1 MRRYL
6 FLIALLSAFMVA
18 CSRSSEIDLSKDWEV
33 YHVDISGM
41 DITNSGIECQVNQD
55 ACTPP
60 GIEDDGWQAV
70 SSLPAAL
77 TMERKK
83 QLCWLRKEV
92 AIPELYRGQRL
103 SLYLGKLWDTETT
116 YLNGVPIGVSGREYP
131 DFHSD
136 WNHPA
141 YHYLPGELI
150 NYGDTNV
157 ILVRQFSDQ
166 QLNFNGDPYIGETFS
181 VRNHAFWV
189 MFMSEYLVMAL
200 GIMTLL
206 VGLSMLISYMLTGT
220 KDRVNL
226 HFGGISVLWF
236 ILTMHFWLPSY
247 GDISW
252 RIQDNLFYVLVG
264 SLVVWIYFSLEAML
278 RYRIRWARITVVVL
292 FIIQAMIA
300 ITATNTNPIT
310 GWRFD
315 LMGPIG
321 LMVQVLWGYVIIKG
335 IRDRN
340 PEARILLIGYII
352 FVATLFHDALMM
364 NRVIMSYAFMSNIA
378 YPGFIL
384 SFAIIIF
391 RRVAIMNR
399 QLHESSDEINQKNER
414 LQQLMLSVVESVDE
428 LIAISITVKDSSGV
442 LNSQMENQAASLEET
457 SATLEEVSSSITS
470 IADHAQQ
477 QDGMVKGSESD
488 MKEYLESLER
498 ITEAAQYASWLGG
511 RSQQET
517 SSVSERL
524 QRVANG
530 MLKMKELSESITG
543 IADMINEIAEKT
555 NLLSLNAAIEAAR
568 AGEHGRGFA
577 VVAEEIGKLADSSV
591 SQAKTIQNIV
601 QEVLTDIEEET
612 AIIVESSDSIKEVNR
627 VTENVSVSIDAILKL
642 CEAQEKLTD
651 NVNNR
656 FNGIS
661 QGSSEISTATREQ
674 MLAMNEVMQSI
685 VSLNDVVEKVNESTG
700 KMVEISDKLAHRIA
714 LLNKIVMDQ

>member
-1 MRRYL
+1 MKRYL

-18 CSRSSEIDLSKDWEV
+18 CSRPSVIDLSKDWKV

-41 DITNSGIECQVNQD
+41 DITTSGIDCDVNPN

-60 GIEDDGWQAV
+60 GIDEEGWQHV
-70 SSLPAAL
+70 DSLPAAL
-77 TMERKK
+77 TMKREK

-92 AIPELYRGQRL
+92 SIPGEYRGQRL
-103 SLYLGKLWDTETT
+103 SLYLGKLWDTETS
-116 YLNGVPIGVSGREYP
+116 YLNGVSLGVSGREYP
-131 DFHSD
+131 EFHSD
-136 WNHPA
+136 WNNPA
-141 YHYLPGELI
+141 YHYLPGKLI

-166 QLNFNGDPYIGETFS
+166 QLNFNGEPYIGETFR
-181 VRNHAFWV
+181 VRNHAFRV
-189 MFMSEYLVMAL
+189 KFMSEYLVMAL

-226 HFGGISVLWF
+226 YFGGISVLWF
-236 ILTMHFWLPSY
+236 VLTMHFWLPSF

-252 RIQDNLFYVLVG
+252 RMQDNLFYVLVG
-264 SLVVWIYFSLEAML
+264 ILVAWIYFSLETML
-278 RYRIRWARITVVVL
+278 KYKIRWARVTVVSL
-292 FIIQAMIA
+292 FLVQAVIA
-300 ITATNTNPIT
+300 VTATNNDPIT

-315 LMGPIG
+315 IMGPIG
-321 LMVQVLWGYVIIKG
+321 LLVQILWGYVIIKG
-335 IRDRN
+335 IRDKN

-391 RRVAIMNR
+391 RRVAILNR
-399 QLHESSDEINQKNER
+399 QLHESSEEINQKNER
-414 LQQLMLSVVESVDE
+414 LEQLMISVVESVDE

-442 LNSQMENQAASLEET
+442 LSNQMENQAASLEET

-470 IADHAQQ
+470 IADHAGQ
-477 QDGMVKGSESD
+477 QDGMVKDSESD
-488 MKEYLESLER
+488 MKEYIESLER

-511 RSQQET
+511 RSRQET
-517 SSVSERL
+517 GSVSERL
-524 QRVANG
+524 QRVADG
-530 MLKMKELSESITG
+530 MVKMKESSESITG
-543 IADMINEIAEKT
+543 IADMINEIAERT

-627 VTENVSVSIDAILKL
+627 VTENVSISIDAILKL

-656 FNGIS
+656 MNGIS

-685 VSLNDVVEKVNESTG
+685 VSLNDVVERVNENTG